1 MTVALVKK
9 AESTKIQRVQET
21 KRRRIIRYRHCN
33 RIFELEKQWEVYAK
47 RTYGIES
54 GEPFEAFYQTSH
66 SLIDN
71 LARIQAATI
80 FKKFGKSTRI
90 SYSDL
95 YSIAQERAW
104 EAVEEYS
111 WISEYYL
118 YEHIKKAIK
127 SVIIDYLRAEGLVSD
142 SPVGKNFF
150 HIAKSVEANLE
161 DVEEGEAV
169 PLKLG
174 SVEFEKDLTTKLF
187 LEEVLTGEELEVAK
201 LYIIEGVKTLD
212 EIGGMRD
219 IKYRSQVKR
228 FLDSGI
234 KKLATAWAA

>member
-1 MTVALVKK
+1 MTVVLVKK
-9 AESTKIQRVQET
+9 KESTQIQRLQET
-21 KRRRIIRYRHCN
+21 KRRRVIRYRHCN

-54 GEPFEAFYQTSH
+54 GEPFEAFYRTSH

-71 LARIQAATI
+71 LAKIQAATI
-80 FKKFGKSTRI
+80 FKKFSKSTRI

-111 WISEYYL
+111 WISDYYL
-118 YEHIKKAIK
+118 YEHIKKAIE
-127 SVIIDYLRAEGLVSD
+127 SVIIDYLRAEGLVPD
-142 SPVGKNFF
+142 SPVGKMFF
-150 HIAKSVEANLE
+150 HTAKSIEANLE
-161 DVEEGEAV
+161 DVEEGEAI
-169 PLKLG
+169 PLNLG
-174 SVEFEKDLTTKLF
+174 SVEFEGDLTTRLF

-201 LYIIEGVKTLD
+201 LYIMEGVKTLA
-212 EIGGMRD
+212 EIGGIRG
-219 IKYRSQVKR
+219 IKYRTQVKR

-234 KKLATAWAA
+234 KKLVTAWVA

>member
-1 MTVALVKK
+1 MTVVLVKK
-9 AESTKIQRVQET
+9 TESTKIQRVQET
-21 KRRRIIRYRHCN
+21 KRRRVIRYRHCN

-71 LARIQAATI
+71 LARVQAATI

-104 EAVEEYS
+104 EAVGEYS

-118 YEHIKKAIK
+118 YEHIKKAIQ
-127 SVIIDYLRAEGLVSD
+127 SVIIDYLRAEGLVPN
-142 SPVGKNFF
+142 SPIGKNFF
-150 HIAKSVEANLE
+150 HTAKSIEANLE

-174 SVEFEKDLTTKLF
+174 NVEFESDLTTRIF
-187 LEEVLTGEELEVAK
+187 LEEVLIGEELEVAK
-201 LYIIEGVKTLD
+201 LYIMEGVKTLG
-212 EIGGMRD
+212 EIGEIVG
-219 IKYRSQVKR
+219 ITYRQQVKR
-228 FLDSGI
+228 VLDRGI

>member
-1 MTVALVKK
+1 MTVVLVKK
-9 AESTKIQRVQET
+9 TESTQIQRVQET
-21 KRRRIIRYRHCN
+21 KRRRVISYRHCN

-47 RTYGIES
+47 RTYGIEP
-54 GEPFEAFYQTSH
+54 GEPFEAFYHTSH

-80 FKKFGKSTRI
+80 FKKFSKSTRV

-95 YSIAQERAW
+95 YSIVQERAW
-104 EAVEEYS
+104 EAVEAYS

-118 YEHIKKAIK
+118 YEHIKKAIE
-127 SVIIDYLRAEGLVSD
+127 SVIIDYLRAEGLVPD

-150 HIAKSVEANLE
+150 HIAKSVEVNLE
-161 DVEEGEAV
+161 DIEEGDAV

-174 SVEFEKDLTTKLF
+174 SVEFEKDLTTRLF

-201 LYIIEGVKTLD
+201 LYIMEGVKILD
-212 EIGGMRD
+212 EIGEIRG
-219 IKYRSQVKR
+219 IKYRTQVKR
-228 FLDSGI
+228 FLDRGI
-234 KKLATAWAA
+234 EKLATAWAA